1 MIHKIEAQGVKS
13 GSVKHI
19 RYPPIIVDC
28 GLVVQ
33 EQEEDKVEVKVD
45 ESKSCDNCAK
55 DYAAVSGWFWEIKC
69 RKESY
74 FTKLIENY
82 NKD

>member
-1 MIHKIEAQGVKS
+1 MKS

-45 ESKSCDNCAK
+45 ESKSCDSCAK
-55 DYAAVSGWFWEIKC
+55 DYAAVSG
-69 RKESY
+69 
-74 FTKLIENY
+74 
-82 NKD
+82 